1 MYDVLLFFSLRN
13 KENYVAQSNQIV
25 TFQSTALVIQE
36 T

>member
-1 MYDVLLFFSLRN
+1 MRSVLLFSSLRN

>member
-1 MYDVLLFFSLRN
+1 MYSVLLFFSLRN
-13 KENYVAQSNQIV
+13 KENVAQSNQIV